1 MFLPVPVRELR
12 TAGKTGA
19 PALEGVK
26 NNDTWLPFAPVLVR
40 ALKIVE
46 LIRQGLDFES
56 IRRHILERYRTD
68 KDTVEKDYHDFLQ
81 MLDQYNLIDHDGKEE
96 I

>member
-1 MFLPVPVRELR
+1 MKIRKNVAISDSGFIFNPDTGESY
-12 TAGKTGA
+12 TANPLG
-19 PALEGVK
+19 LE
-26 NNDTWLPFAPVLVR
+26 
-40 ALKIVE
+40 IVE
-46 LIRQGLDFES
+46 MIRQGLDFES
-56 IRRHILERYRTD
+56 IRRQILEKYKTD